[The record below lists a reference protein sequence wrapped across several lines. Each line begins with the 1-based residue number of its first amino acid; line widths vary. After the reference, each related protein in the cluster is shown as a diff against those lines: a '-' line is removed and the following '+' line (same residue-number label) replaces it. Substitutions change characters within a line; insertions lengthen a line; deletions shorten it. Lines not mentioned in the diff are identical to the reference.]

1 LKQQK
6 TVTNRSDVGPMNAAL
21 TEFSARP
28 DTARMRKV
36 WTPPWRWVFG
46 VATVLSLFSFV
57 QAYRLTLINTKPGMT
72 IEAGKLFIL
81 NLALWYVPALLIP
94 AIVWAARRF
103 PLEHGRR
110 ARAIAVHSA
119 GAIIFALVHWLGL
132 IGVRI
137 LLWTDGAKH
146 PAVAWWTYMQRRLLE
161 NLDWSLMVYAAIV
174 GVSHAIAYYH
184 ESQERKLKAAQLE
197 TRLIEARLKTL
208 EAELHPHFLFNTL
221 HAISTLVHRDPE
233 AADRMI
239 SRLSDLLR
247 ITFDRTGEPKVS
259 LKEEID
265 FLQKYLDIEQTRFQD
280 RLTVNVTIDPDALDG
295 EVPRMILQPL
305 VENAIKHGIAGRT
318 GGDNVQ
324 ITAGLSRASDRESRG
339 LSRASDAES
348 RGLSRASDGESRG
361 LSRAS
366 DGESRGRE
374 GDRLWMQVR
383 DNGAGLQVRT
393 LKALRTGVGL
403 SNTRARLDCLYGRH
417 YRLEFTDKHG
427 GLSVLIEIPF
437 QRVSAPGT
445 PAAFRVA

>member
-1 LKQQK
+1 
-6 TVTNRSDVGPMNAAL
+6 
-21 TEFSARP
+21 
-28 DTARMRKV
+28 MRKV
-36 WTPPWRWVFG
+36 WTPPWGWVFG
-46 VATVLSLFSFV
+46 VATVLGLFSTV

-72 IEAGKLFIL
+72 IEAGKLLIL
-81 NLALWYVPALLIP
+81 NLALWYLPALLIP

-110 ARAIAVHSA
+110 AKAIAVHA
-119 GAIIFALVHWLGL
+119 GGAIAFALVHWLAMV
-132 IGVRI
+132 GVRF
-137 LLWTDGAKH
+137 LLWSHGGKA
-146 PAVAWWTYMQRRLLE
+146 PMVAWWTYMQRRLLE

-184 ESQERKLKAAQLE
+184 ESQERKLKSAQLE

-221 HAISTLVHRDPE
+221 HAISTLVHRDPDS
-233 AADRMI
+233 ADRMI

-280 RLTVNVTIDPDALDG
+280 RLTVSVNIDPDALDG

-305 VENAIKHGIAGRT
+305 VENAIKHGIAGRN
-318 GGDNVQ
+318 GGDAIQ
-324 ITAGLSRASDRESRG
+324 ITAG
-339 LSRASDAES
+339 
-348 RGLSRASDGESRG
+348 
-361 LSRAS
+361 
-366 DGESRGRE
+366 RE
-374 GDRLWMQVR
+374 GGRLWMQVR

-417 YRLEFTDKHG
+417 YRLEFTDRHG

-437 QRVSAPGT
+437 QRVT
-445 PAAFRVA
+445 PADKPAFRVA